1 MNDIKFELKANIVE
15 ELEAFSSILNKDHN
29 TILNEALEQYFYNE
43 QIKLQEK
50 NQEDE
55 NAMTNLDFEEFWDD
69 IEL

>member
-1 MNDIKFELKANIVE
+1 MDNLKFELKANIVE
-15 ELEAFSSILNKDHN
+15 ELEAFSSILNKDQN
-29 TILNEALEQYFYNE
+29 TILNEALEQYFHNE

-69 IEL
+69 VEL